1 MTMQLRLIAA
11 AVCLSMVGC
20 RDTLSSNPDLLP
32 ISTYGLCI
40 ARPDADTNVR
50 VYAPVDVE
58 FAQIIE
64 KGRVVAQFEITTF
77 GSYPMLSPGMREIW
91 AQGGFVFVG
100 TWEQPVMLLT
110 RNAGDLHFPDLHI
123 NLTTQPGLEGNL
135 STPMLM
141 ASLRHCSLRPSVE
154 LRELMPRFEHI
165 PLRANAAPRQSC
177 PTAGVLCERRREF
190 RATGANSFGGPTS
203 PD

>member
-1 MTMQLRLIAA
+1 MLEGHLGGWMTMQRRMIAA

-20 RDTLSSNPDLLP
+20 RDTLSSNTDLLP

-40 ARPDADTNVR
+40 ARPDADTTVR

-110 RNAGDLHFPDLHI
+110 RNAGDLNFPDLHI
-123 NLTTQPGLEGNL
+123 SLTTQPGLEGNL
-135 STPMLM
+135 STPMLL
-141 ASLRHCSLRPSVE
+141 ASLRHCSLKPAVK
-154 LRELMPRFEHI
+154 LREVVPRFEHM
-165 PLRANAAPRQSC
+165 RDGS
-177 PTAGVLCERRREF
+177 
-190 RATGANSFGGPTS
+190 
-203 PD
+203 